1 MAFQLSVY
9 PNQYSSD
16 FRDCRYARR
25 KKKAQNKLIV
35 LNFRHAIVRI
45 IAEENLKTV

>member
-9 PNQYSSD
+9 PHQYSSY
-16 FRDCRYARR
+16 FRDWYARR
-25 KKKAQNKLIV
+25 KKKTQNKLIV
-35 LNFRHAIVRI
+35 LNFWHAIVRI

>member
-1 MAFQLSVY
+1 MTFQLSVY

-16 FRDCRYARR
+16 FRDWYARR